1 MDVNK
6 YFNCRAEVWGLM
18 SDWLTAGADIPD
30 DPEIDAD
37 LTRVQYGYSAKS
49 QIQLEK
55 KEDMKARGMA
65 SPDLGDML
73 AMTFSVTVAPP
84 KPIYVEPPRKVGVWS

>member
-1 MDVNK
+1 M
-6 YFNCRAEVWGLM
+6 
-18 SDWLTAGADIPD
+18 
-30 DPEIDAD
+30 
-37 LTRVQYGYSAKS
+37 QYGYSAKS

-84 KPIYVEPPRKVGVWS
+84 KPIYTGPPVRTGVWS